1 MLRLQGTRFFSTSR
15 VILKT
20 LATESATPSGT
31 AKIIS
36 SCPVGTKLNLDIRKG
51 KPGPVALEDSEYP
64 AWLWTVLKEDTKKT
78 KGGKTKLVKQ
88 ENQSIDDQL
97 HARRRQLRKENIA
110 KIKQNNFISQL

>member
-1 MLRLQGTRFFSTSR
+1 MFRLQTARLFSTSR

-20 LATESATPSGT
+20 VASESTTTSAT
-31 AKIIS
+31 ANIIS
-36 SCPVGTKLNLDIRKG
+36 SCPVGTKLNLDIKKG

-64 AWLWTVLKEDTKKT
+64 DWLWTVLKDDTKKT
-78 KGGKTKLVKQ
+78 KGSKAKIVKQ
-88 ENQSIDDQL
+88 ENQSIDEQL

>member
-1 MLRLQGTRFFSTSR
+1 MLRLQTARFFSTSR

-20 LATESATPSGT
+20 VASETNAQSA
-31 AKIIS
+31 AANIIS
-36 SCPVGTKLNLDIRKG
+36 SCPVGTKLNLDIKKG

-64 AWLWTVLKEDTKKT
+64 DWLWTVLKDDTKKT
-78 KGGKTKLVKQ
+78 KGTKTKVAK
-88 ENQSIDDQL
+88 ENNESIDDQL